1 MRRVEPKAT
10 VLRLQGWEH
19 AGGIQFGQEWR
30 PMTPGP
36 LSLVAMAGFL
46 VWLYLAFG
54 RHSFWRADQTLA
66 ANLPAP
72 ETWPPVVAIVPAR
85 NEAALIRSCLS
96 SVANQNYPGL
106 FRVILVDDSSTDD
119 TTEIARSLTC
129 KAPIEVAE
137 APPLP
142 EGWTG
147 KLWALSNGVEHAAE
161 TEDAI
166 SDAFLWFTDADIMH
180 GTGVLRALTAKALA
194 EQRDMVSLMVKLNAS
209 GIGDRWLL
217 PAFVFF
223 FQKLYPFADVNR
235 EGGRAAAA
243 AGGCI
248 LIRSKILEKAGGIAA
263 IRGELIDDCAL
274 ARRVK
279 EAGGRLWLGLAE
291 ESWSMRTYGFRKLWQ
306 MVARTAYTQLNHSV
320 LLLLGTV
327 LAMVFV
333 YLVPPLL
340 FLSLPLHGDVLAAGA
355 GLGAWLIMAALY
367 GPTLTYYRRPHLEG
381 ALLPLIAGLYTLM
394 TIHSA
399 VDHWR
404 GRGSRWKAREYVS
417 K

>member
-1 MRRVEPKAT
+1 
-10 VLRLQGWEH
+10 
-19 AGGIQFGQEWR
+19 
-30 PMTPGP
+30 MTPGP
-36 LSLVAMAGFL
+36 LSLVAMASLF
-46 VWLYLAFG
+46 VWLYLTFG

-66 ANLPAP
+66 ADLPAP

-85 NEAALIRSCLS
+85 NEAAFIRSCLS
-96 SVANQNYPGL
+96 SVAEQNYPGL

-119 TTEIARSLTC
+119 TTDIARSLTC
-129 KAPIEVAE
+129 NAPIEVAE

-161 TEDAI
+161 TGEATGDV
-166 SDAFLWFTDADIMH
+166 FLWFTDADIVH
-180 GTGVLRALTAKALA
+180 GTGVLRALISKALV
-194 EQRDMVSLMVKLNAS
+194 EQRDIVSLMVKLNAS

-235 EGGRAAAA
+235 GGGRTAAA

-248 LIRSKILEKAGGIAA
+248 LIRSRILEKAGGIAA

-291 ESWSMRTYGFRKLWQ
+291 ESWSKRTYGVRNLWQ

-327 LAMVFV
+327 LAMVLV
-333 YLVPPLL
+333 YLAPPLL
-340 FLSLPLHGDVLAAGA
+340 LLSLPLHGDVLAAGA
-355 GLGAWLIMAALY
+355 GLGAWVIMAVLY
-367 GPTLTYYRRPHLEG
+367 GPMLAYYQRPRLEG
-381 ALLPLIAGLYTLM
+381 ALLPLIGGLYTLM
-394 TIHSA
+394 TVHSA
-399 VDHWR
+399 IDHWL
-404 GRGSRWKAREYVS
+404 GRGSRWKAREYIS